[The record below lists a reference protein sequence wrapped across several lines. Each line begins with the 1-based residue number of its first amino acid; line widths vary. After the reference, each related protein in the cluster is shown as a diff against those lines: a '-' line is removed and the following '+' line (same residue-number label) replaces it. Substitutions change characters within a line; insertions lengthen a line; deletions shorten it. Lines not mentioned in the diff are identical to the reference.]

1 MIHETFIRL
10 NFERK
15 PIEFLG
21 LINEYLCRECTMLV
35 IELVIYD
42 YYRKPLILIYFSKCH
57 FETTLKLVTLI
68 YIYKKLDHAL

>member
-1 MIHETFIRL
+1 
-10 NFERK
+10 
-15 PIEFLG
+15 
-21 LINEYLCRECTMLV
+21 MLV